1 MSGFSIDWLD
11 LREAADTAA
20 RDPRL
25 LDLAAEA
32 VAGETDP
39 VIVDLGS
46 GTGSVRRALASRIEN
61 AEVRW
66 KLVDSDGALLSEA
79 VARAQADG
87 ALVEPIEADLSR
99 MLPLPFAG
107 ATLVTASALFD
118 LVSETFLDRCVATL
132 SAERGAL
139 YACLIY
145 DGATEWQPPS
155 PLDDAVLAA
164 FNRHQRRDKGFGP
177 ALGPTAPGVLLD
189 KLNRAGFRATSAPSP
204 WRLGP
209 EDTALTEALIRGI
222 ATAAAEEGALA
233 AEAVDEWLDFRLAH
247 LDEGHCTVGHV
258 DVFATI

>member
-1 MSGFSIDWLD
+1 MSGFSKDWLD
-11 LREAADTAA
+11 LREAADAAA

-25 LDLAAEA
+25 LDLAGEA
-32 VAGETDP
+32 VAASAEP
-39 VIVDLGS
+39 LIVDLGS
-46 GTGSVRRALASRIEN
+46 GTGSMHRALHSRIEGKP
-61 AEVRW
+61 VRW
-66 KLVDSDGALLSEA
+66 KLVDSDGALLAEA
-79 VARAQADG
+79 AARTSADG
-87 ALVEPIEADLSR
+87 AIVEPIEADLSR

-145 DGATEWQPPS
+145 DGTTEWLPAS

-177 ALGPTAPGVLLD
+177 ALGPTAPAVLLD
-189 KLNRAGFRATSAPSP
+189 KLNRAGFRAASAPSP

-209 EDTALTEALIRGI
+209 EDAALTEALIRGI

-247 LDEGHCTVGHV
+247 LEDGQCTVGHM